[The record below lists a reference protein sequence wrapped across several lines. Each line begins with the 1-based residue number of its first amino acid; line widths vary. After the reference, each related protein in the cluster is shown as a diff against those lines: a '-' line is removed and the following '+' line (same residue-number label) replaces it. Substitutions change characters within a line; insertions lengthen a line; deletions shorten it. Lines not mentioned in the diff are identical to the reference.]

1 MNVVDGFLDDL
12 KPALTSQPGGQ
23 RLCNHPCGGR
33 SPHGPGCLY
42 VFVNVFRI
50 FVTLN
55 VPSRCAEI
63 LK

>member
-1 MNVVDGFLDDL
+1 M
-12 KPALTSQPGGQ
+12 KAQ
-23 RLCNHPCGGR
+23 RD
-33 SPHGPGCLY
+33 LY
-42 VFVNVFRI
+42 VLANPLRM